1 MSMRS
6 YKYLVGL
13 CILLYFSGCS
23 TAEEP
28 SGSPETGPPVF
39 VDVTAEAG
47 LGNFKH
53 ETGGYGQSLMPEIV
67 GGGGGFIDYNG
78 DGWEDILLVAG
89 GKWSH
94 RELNDVQCLYLYH
107 NNGDGTFTD
116 ITEVVGL
123 DNVRT
128 YGFGVTVSDYDNDG
142 DDDFFLTTIYKNLL
156 FKNDRGF
163 FVEVADEAGLFNE
176 SAWSTSALFFD
187 ADNDSWPDLYVGS
200 YVDWTPAS
208 DLTCTYRGQKVF
220 CTPQE
225 YTGRSSYFYRNNG
238 DGTFSEYTEEAGF
251 LAGVDT
257 TLDKTLGVA
266 VLDFNKDGWMD
277 LTTGNDTENDMLY
290 INQGDGT
297 FKEAGLQSGVAV
309 SKNGYARAGMG
320 LDTGVVDSTG
330 NVSIFVGNFSD
341 ETVSVF
347 RYMGNNQFFDRAS
360 ASKIGFPSTTT
371 LTFGLVL
378 VDVDSDTDL
387 DLLTANGH
395 VLTHINEVSE
405 AVTFKQPSQ
414 LYLNRGNGVFDTY
427 EASDGP
433 LTTPMVARGLTYAD
447 YDRDGDV
454 DLLYVE
460 NGGPAHLWRND
471 TKGGGFLRVQA
482 KGSKSNKDA
491 LGARIE
497 AVVDGLTMQRLVHT
511 GASFLTSA
519 EKTVTFGL
527 GKNEV
532 VDTLRVFW
540 PAGEVDE
547 FTNVEKNQEIVIVEG
562 QGTYEP
568 LTLQEQ

>member
-1 MSMRS
+1 MRS
-6 YKYLVGL
+6 INHL
-13 CILLYFSGCS
+13 ILISCLMIMLGCS
-23 TAEEP
+23 SSEEP
-28 SGSPETGPPVF
+28 VADSISTGLPVF
-39 VDVTAEAG
+39 SDVTQEAG
-47 LGNFKH
+47 LGAFRH
-53 ETGGYGQSLMPEIV
+53 ETGGFGQSLMPEIV

-94 RELNDVQCLYLYH
+94 HELNDVQCLYLYH
-107 NNGDGTFTD
+107 NNGDGSFTD
-116 ITEVVGL
+116 ITEAVGL
-123 DNVRT
+123 DKVRT
-128 YGFGVTVSDYDNDG
+128 YGFGVTVADYDNDG
-142 DDDFFLTTIYKNLL
+142 DDDFYLTTVYKNML

-163 FVEVADEAGLFNE
+163 FVDVSKESGLFNE
-176 SAWSTSALFFD
+176 SAWSSSALFFD

-208 DLTCTYRGQKVF
+208 DLTCNYRDKKVF

-238 DGTFSEYTEEAGF
+238 DGTFSEYTREAGF
-251 LAGVDT
+251 LTGVDT

-266 VLDFNKDGWMD
+266 AFDFNKDGWLD

-290 INQGDGT
+290 VNQGDGT
-297 FKEAGLQSGVAV
+297 FKESGLQSGIAV

-320 LDTGVVDSTG
+320 LDTGIVDSTG
-330 NVSIFVGNFSD
+330 NVSVFVGNFSD

-360 ASKIGFPSTTT
+360 ASKVGFPSTTT

-395 VLTHINEVSE
+395 VLTHINQVSE
-405 AVTFKQPSQ
+405 AVTFRQPPQ
-414 LYLNRGNGVFDTY
+414 LYLNRGNGVFDTH
-427 EASDGP
+427 EAEEGP
-433 LTTPMVARGLTYAD
+433 LAKPLVARGLTYAD

-471 TKGGGFLRVQA
+471 TQGGNFLRVSA
-482 KGSKSNKDA
+482 EGVTSNKDA

-497 AVVDGLTMQRLVHT
+497 AVVNGLTMERWVLT
-511 GASFLTSA
+511 GSSFLSSA

-527 GKNEV
+527 GKNEM
-532 VDTLRVFW
+532 VDTLRVHW
-540 PAGEVDE
+540 PAGSVDV
-547 FTNVEKNQEIVIVEG
+547 FTNVQKNQEIAIVEG
-562 QGTYEP
+562 SGEYEP
-568 LTLQEQ
+568 VALN

>member
-1 MSMRS
+1 M
-6 YKYLVGL
+6 
-13 CILLYFSGCS
+13 
-23 TAEEP
+23 
-28 SGSPETGPPVF
+28 ETGKPVF
-39 VDVTAEAG
+39 VDVTMEAG
-47 LGNFKH
+47 LGDFKH

-94 RELNDVQCLYLYH
+94 NELNDVQCLYLYH

-116 ITEVVGL
+116 VTEVVGL
-123 DNVRT
+123 DLVRT
-128 YGFGVTVSDYDNDG
+128 YGFGVTVADYDNDG
-142 DDDFFLTTIYKNLL
+142 NDDFYLTTIYKNLL

-163 FVEVADEAGLFNE
+163 FVDVSNEAGLNNE

-208 DLTCTYRGQKVF
+208 DLTCMYRGKKVF

-225 YTGRSSYFYRNNG
+225 YTGRSSYFYKNNG
-238 DGTFSEYTEEAGF
+238 DGTFTEWTREAGF

-266 VLDFNKDGWMD
+266 VFDFNNDGWMD
-277 LTTGNDTENDMLY
+277 ITTGNDTENDMLY
-290 INQGDGT
+290 VNQGDGT
-297 FKEAGLQSGVAV
+297 FKESGLQSGIAV

-360 ASKIGFPSTTT
+360 ASKVGFPSTTT

-414 LYLNRGNGVFDTY
+414 LYINRGNGVFDTY
-427 EASDGP
+427 ETDEGP
-433 LTTPMVARGLTYAD
+433 LAKPLVARGLTYAD
-447 YDRDGDV
+447 YDKDGDV

-471 TKGGGFLRVQA
+471 TDGGGYLRVQA
-482 KGSKSNKDA
+482 RGSESNKDA
-491 LGARIE
+491 LGTRIE
-497 AVVDGLTMQRLVHT
+497 AVANGLTMKRWVQT

-527 GKNEV
+527 GTNEV
-532 VDTLRVFW
+532 VDTLRVVW
-540 PAGEVDE
+540 PTGKVDQ
-547 FTNVEKNQEIVIVEG
+547 FTDVAVNQEIRIVEG
-562 QGTYEP
+562 QGSYEP
-568 LTLQEQ
+568 VTMD

>member
-6 YKYLVGL
+6 FNYLIGF
-13 CILLYFSGCS
+13 CLLAYLSACS
-23 TAEEP
+23 APEEP
-28 SGSPETGPPVF
+28 AGSMETGKPVF
-39 VDVTAEAG
+39 VDVTMEAG
-47 LGNFKH
+47 LGDFKH

-94 RELNDVQCLYLYH
+94 NELNDVQCLYLYH

-116 ITEVVGL
+116 VTEVVGL
-123 DNVRT
+123 DLVRT
-128 YGFGVTVSDYDNDG
+128 YGFGVTVADYDNDG
-142 DDDFFLTTIYKNLL
+142 DDDFYLTTIYKNLL

-163 FVEVADEAGLFNE
+163 FVDVSNEAGLNNE

-208 DLTCTYRGQKVF
+208 DLTCMYRGKKVF

-225 YTGRSSYFYRNNG
+225 YTGRSSYFYKNNG
-238 DGTFSEYTEEAGF
+238 DGTFTEWTREAGF

-266 VLDFNKDGWMD
+266 VFDFNNDGWMD
-277 LTTGNDTENDMLY
+277 ITTGNDTENDMLY
-290 INQGDGT
+290 VNQGDGT
-297 FKEAGLQSGVAV
+297 FKESGLQSGIAV

-360 ASKIGFPSTTT
+360 ASKVGFPSTTT

-414 LYLNRGNGVFDTY
+414 LYINRGNGVFDTY
-427 EASDGP
+427 ETDEGP
-433 LTTPMVARGLTYAD
+433 LAKPLVARGLTYAD
-447 YDRDGDV
+447 YDKDGDV

-471 TKGGGFLRVQA
+471 TDGGGYLRVQA
-482 KGSKSNKDA
+482 RGSESNKDA
-491 LGARIE
+491 LGTRIE
-497 AVVDGLTMQRLVHT
+497 AVANGLTMKRWVQT

-527 GKNEV
+527 GTNEV
-532 VDTLRVFW
+532 VDTLRVVW
-540 PAGEVDE
+540 PTGKVDQ
-547 FTNVEKNQEIVIVEG
+547 FTDVAVNQEIRIVEG
-562 QGTYEP
+562 QGSYEP
-568 LTLQEQ
+568 VTMD